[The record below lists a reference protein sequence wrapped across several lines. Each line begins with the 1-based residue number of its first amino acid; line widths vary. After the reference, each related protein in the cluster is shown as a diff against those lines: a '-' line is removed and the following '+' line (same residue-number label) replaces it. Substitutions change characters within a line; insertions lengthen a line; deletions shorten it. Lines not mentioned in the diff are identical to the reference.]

1 MKLPDMYT
9 FTYTD
14 AGICIKLIKLVGKAM
29 EEYNKV
35 RSKID
40 TKGKKKKLYD
50 KKID

>member
-14 AGICIKLIKLVGKAM
+14 AGISIRLIKLVGNAM

-35 RSKID
+35 RNKTD
-40 TKGKKKKLYD
+40 TKENKKKLTTR
-50 KKID
+50 K

>member
-14 AGICIKLIKLVGKAM
+14 AGICIRLIKLVGNAM

-35 RSKID
+35 RNKID
-40 TKGKKKKLYD
+40 TKENKKKLTTR
-50 KKID
+50 K